1 MGLLLVALA
10 EQNTGARK
18 RQLLAQSRQS
28 LRMTTMSAFR
38 GKADVD
44 HTSTPGP
51 LLTHICRSRLLRS
64 AFADDDEGRPV
75 GGMGLLRLALVDQRQ
90 HRPAR
95 RLGAADDDLASE
107 RIIQV
112 LRSKLDHPVSK
123 HPIAQNRR
131 EQPVRG
137 PERPSPRS
145 TSNVNLPI
153 AHAMAGR
160 TVSTVRRDLAM
171 PGFPELDGQRISF

>member
-1 MGLLLVALA
+1 MSLIGTSG
-10 EQNTGARK
+10 QSDGAI
-18 RQLLAQSRQS
+18 
-28 LRMTTMSAFR
+28 TTSVLE

-44 HTSTPGP
+44 HASMPSQI
-51 LLTHICRSRLLRS
+51 LTHICRSRLLRS